1 VKKLIRR
8 NAKNKSL
15 VAAMEFAK
23 AYTDDNDN
31 IVVYTDTAI
40 AAETIK
46 ENKTTLLN
54 CLELIDGIRHERLE
68 VYVVQI

>member
-1 VKKLIRR
+1 
-8 NAKNKSL
+8 
-15 VAAMEFAK
+15 MEFAK